1 MKFHIENEVQMSA
14 TELWQTLHT
23 PEFDAFVARE
33 YGLKAYIEIEK
44 QTSNHMMH
52 RRVRIIT
59 KVDLNYTAQRI
70 ANRILGGDELVYE
83 EIQEKYFD
91 RFEMHW
97 RIEPPVF
104 KDKFQMSGLLM
115 LKPIDDN
122 RCLRIR
128 EGIIDVG
135 LFGLNGLLE
144 MFYTLQSRRVKDRFA
159 MVVEKWKSQNQI
171 SQMSQISQMEK
182 ENREFV

>member
-1 MKFHIENEVQMSA
+1 MKFHIENEVRMSA
-14 TELWQTLHT
+14 EQLWQTLHT
-23 PEFDAFVARE
+23 PEFDAFVAGE
-33 YGLKAYIEIEK
+33 YGLKEYIELEK
-44 QTSNHMMH
+44 QTLNHMMR

-59 KVDLNYTAQRI
+59 KVDLNYTAQSI

-104 KDKFQMSGLLM
+104 KDKFQMSGVLRLEH
-115 LKPIDDN
+115 IDDN

-128 EGIIDVG
+128 EGTIDVG
-135 LFGLNGLLE
+135 LLGANGLLK
-144 MFYTLQSRRVKDRFA
+144 MFYTLQSKKVQDRFA
-159 MVVEKWKSQNQI
+159 MVVDKWKSQNQI
-171 SQMSQISQMEK
+171 SQISQMGK
-182 ENREFV
+182 KNRELV